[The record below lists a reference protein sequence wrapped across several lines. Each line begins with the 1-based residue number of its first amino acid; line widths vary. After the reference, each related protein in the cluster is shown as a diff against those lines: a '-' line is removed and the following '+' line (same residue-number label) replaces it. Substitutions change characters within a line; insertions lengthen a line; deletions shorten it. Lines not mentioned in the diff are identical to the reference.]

1 MLRRTIQKTFAVANK
16 NAKMKLTLRT
26 PYGTILQDFEDF
38 QNVKGWLNKGSFNI
52 QNRTPPSLMVLPP
65 GALEVKLN
73 KEVPGFS
80 GKLFHNG
87 AFVAVHPDNSCEI
100 NMIDGFKK
108 EDLKGEQLGLW
119 DFAEEDDDK
128 QAKFIKRIRTK
139 TKNTF
144 AKRLV

>member
-1 MLRRTIQKTFAVANK
+1 
-16 NAKMKLTLRT
+16 
-26 PYGTILQDFEDF
+26 
-38 QNVKGWLNKGSFNI
+38 
-52 QNRTPPSLMVLPP
+52 
-65 GALEVKLN
+65 
-73 KEVPGFS
+73 
-80 GKLFHNG
+80 
-87 AFVAVHPDNSCEI
+87 
-100 NMIDGFKK
+100 MIDGFKK